1 LFLYLTSMRITKYI
15 LLVIAGLLF
24 KIPAFAQPKFEV
36 KFSEPLAVFIFVQHL
51 SAHRVDDPFNAI
63 FVSSAYNQERYMRLI
78 SRFDSLTLI
87 YAYEFPEFPIGSKLP
102 GMTDRLLKKNLID
115 CTSLQDFKTRSLGV
129 IPDADLLA
137 LTTVLGAF
145 TPVYRELIYQPNK
158 DRFEE
163 QLKNL
168 SAELVTKNVPAYYE
182 TGLRFY
188 GTTGDDSIPFEI
200 ALYPLPR
207 ARGFTAEAF
216 IHDAIS
222 AVPTVETDDDGL
234 LGIMLHE
241 IFHTIYNEQPLAL
254 KQQISGWFRTNPA
267 ACSNYAYWLMNEALA
282 TVLGN
287 GYAYAGLSGKID
299 TGAWYN
305 QPYINAMAKTL
316 YPLVKQ
322 YIAAGKTI
330 DRNFVDRYVQLYQEH
345 DASWLKELDNLLTYR
360 YVLTDDTHDFEAIGQ
375 AYPYTSY
382 AAEDIG
388 MTPAAVKKMSQTPI
402 TKLVIIS
409 RDHRTGLEIVK
420 HTFPELAR
428 WQFRPDHEFTYHV
441 FLKDKSQLIIINR
454 FSTAT
459 VKLLQEAFGKP

>member
-1 LFLYLTSMRITKYI
+1 MRIIKYI
-15 LLVIAGLLF
+15 LPVIAWLLF
-24 KIPAFAQPKFEV
+24 KVPAFTQPKFEV

-51 SAHRVDDPFNAI
+51 SANHAGDPFNAVFI
-63 FVSSAYNQERYMRLI
+63 SSAYNKERYTRLI
-78 SRFDSLTLI
+78 TRFDSLTLM
-87 YAYEFPEFPIGSKLP
+87 YAYEFPGFPIGSKLP

-129 IPDADLLA
+129 IPDADLLT
-137 LTTVLGAF
+137 LTTVLEAF
-145 TPVYRELIYQPNK
+145 IPVYRELVYNPNK
-158 DRFEE
+158 DRFEQ

-168 SAELVTKNVPAYYE
+168 SAELISKNIAAYYE
-182 TGLRFY
+182 TGLQFY
-188 GTTGDDSIPFEI
+188 GTIGDDSIPFEI

-222 AVPTVETDDDGL
+222 AVPMTGTDDNGL
-234 LGIMLHE
+234 LGVMLHE
-241 IFHTIYNEQPLAL
+241 IFHTIYNEQPLVL
-254 KQQISGWFRTNPA
+254 KQRISGWFRDNPA
-267 ACSNYAYWLMNEALA
+267 ACSNYAYWLMNEAFA

-305 QPYINAMAKTL
+305 QRYINAMAKTL

-330 DRNFVDRYVQLYQEH
+330 DRDFVDRYVQLYQEH
-345 DASWLKELDNLLTYR
+345 YVSWLRELDNLLTYR
-360 YVLTDDTHDFEAIGQ
+360 YVLTDDANDFEAIGR

-382 AAEDIG
+382 AAGDMGI
-388 MTPAAVKKMSQTPI
+388 TTAAVKKMSQTPI

-409 RDHRTGLEIVK
+409 RDHRKGLEIVK
-420 HTFPELAR
+420 HAFPELVR
-428 WQFRPDHEFTYHV
+428 WQLRPNREFTCHV
-441 FLKDKSQLIIINR
+441 FLKDKTQLIIINR
-454 FSTAT
+454 FSTTT
-459 VKLLQEAFGKP
+459 VKILQETFVKP